1 MRAWTR
7 NNNTLLG
14 GGFPILVQKGNQVHG
29 YEFTLPVALIY
40 AIYMVNKV
48 RQLQLYSMNVVFST
62 GVQVSLW
69 FVWSLHRRGRGSIP
83 RLGSNFLVMKN
94 TDVIPAG
101 QIPHIDDY
109 PMHVCDQSM
118 ESALRGQQ
126 LLLAYEQNYQV
137 TPWKF
142 RLQPVH
148 TCTLRL
154 HAELT
159 FHANIN
165 KVSLYLTHTQH

>member
-1 MRAWTR
+1 
-7 NNNTLLG
+7 
-14 GGFPILVQKGNQVHG
+14 
-29 YEFTLPVALIY
+29 
-40 AIYMVNKV
+40 MV
-48 RQLQLYSMNVVFST
+48 RIRRS
-62 GVQVSLW
+62 
-69 FVWSLHRRGRGSIP
+69 HRRGRGSIP

-137 TPWKF
+137 TPWE
-142 RLQPVH
+142 VSIT
-148 TCTLRL
+148 TCPYMYTSFARWID
-154 HAELT
+154 
-159 FHANIN
+159 FPC
-165 KVSLYLTHTQH
+165 KYQ

>member
-1 MRAWTR
+1 
-7 NNNTLLG
+7 
-14 GGFPILVQKGNQVHG
+14 
-29 YEFTLPVALIY
+29 
-40 AIYMVNKV
+40 MV
-48 RQLQLYSMNVVFST
+48 RIRRS
-62 GVQVSLW
+62 
-69 FVWSLHRRGRGSIP
+69 HRRGRGSIP